1 MCPVALSARAWTL
14 PDETLVRSTH
24 SGLNELIE
32 FAQAAGIPM
41 IGNVDPY
48 DDTRFN
54 QMQMR
59 IVIPELRRLSEVAP
73 DAAADAA
80 RELLSIAELVS
91 AKAHRYLEF
100 IGD

>member
-1 MCPVALSARAWTL
+1 MALSARAWTL
-14 PDETLVRSTH
+14 PDKILVRSTH

-32 FAQAAGIPM
+32 FAQAADLPM
-41 IGNVDPY
+41 MGNVDPY

-59 IVIPELRRLSEVAP
+59 LVIPELRRLAEVAP

-80 RELLSIAELVS
+80 RELLPIAELVS